1 MDGDTIFGCQLAR
14 LGKLARF
21 ANPHTGKTEELL
33 CTPKLVDSLL
43 ALCSEDQRLSA
54 HWTHKWIEGNEGID
68 SRVATWR
75 NFRKDDGGNLVAD
88 AFLWP
93 TPHKDAIL
101 HAALNDPQG
110 IMVSMVFNYEGGKND
125 AVATGVMAGDFV
137 GKGAMTTALL
147 AALSSEEARAD
158 DGKWTSG
165 GSSEKSG
172 ANTAAHNA
180 HTASA
185 EAHRT
190 GSNEAHKKAA
200 DAHNS
205 AADKFKA
212 LGSDRREFLHR
223 EIAKSH
229 ERNSSETAKL
239 SADDSTSTSQ
249 PMDINELIAA
259 LADPKVQDAV
269 AAIIKSHKKN
279 IPAEAPAE
287 APVEDAVMED
297 TEAAATMEDAAGVA
311 DGDKSDDE
319 KDKPAVLRAVLNSVR
334 ALKRQLGENQD
345 TVSEKAA
352 VLAEAKFTKAIGTG
366 KFQIAAPAE
375 KPELPFVAVLKKHL
389 GTGVTR
395 PLAIM
400 RAKNDAKPGD
410 YNQWESAG
418 RPMPVNA

>member
-1 MDGDTIFGCQLAR
+1 VPKVASLQASLKSTEKVDGDTIFGCQLAR

-75 NFRKDDGGNLVAD
+75 NFRKDGDGNLVAD

-93 TPHKDAIL
+93 TPHKEAIL

-147 AALSSEEARAD
+147 AALS
-158 DGKWTSG
+158 
-165 GSSEKSG
+165 
-172 ANTAAHNA
+172 
-180 HTASA
+180 
-185 EAHRT
+185 
-190 GSNEAHKKAA
+190 
-200 DAHNS
+200 
-205 AADKFKA
+205 
-212 LGSDRREFLHR
+212 
-223 EIAKSH
+223 
-229 ERNSSETAKL
+229 
-239 SADDSTSTSQ
+239 ADDSTTSTSQ
-249 PMDINELIAA
+249 PMDINELIEA
-259 LADPKVQDAV
+259 LKDEKVQAAV
-269 AAIIKSHKKN
+269 SAIIKSHK
-279 IPAEAPAE
+279 AD
-287 APVEDAVMED
+287 APVEPDGDEAAMED
-297 TEAAATMEDAAGVA
+297 TDAAATMEASAGVA
-311 DGDKSDDE
+311 DGDKSDAD
-319 KDKPAVLRAVLNSVR
+319 KDKPAVLRAVLNSIR
-334 ALKRQLGENQD
+334 AIKRQLDGNQD
-345 TVSEKAA
+345 AVSEKAA

-366 KFQIAAPAE
+366 AFKIPAPAD

-400 RAKNDAKPGD
+400 RAKNDAKPGEF
-410 YNQWESAG
+410 NQWEVAG
-418 RPMPVNA
+418 RPMPVTA

>member
-1 MDGDTIFGCQLAR
+1 VPKVASLQASLKSTEKVDGDTIFGCQLAR

-93 TPHKDAIL
+93 TPHKAAIL

-147 AALSSEEARAD
+147 AALS
-158 DGKWTSG
+158 
-165 GSSEKSG
+165 
-172 ANTAAHNA
+172 
-180 HTASA
+180 
-185 EAHRT
+185 
-190 GSNEAHKKAA
+190 
-200 DAHNS
+200 
-205 AADKFKA
+205 
-212 LGSDRREFLHR
+212 
-223 EIAKSH
+223 
-229 ERNSSETAKL
+229 
-239 SADDSTSTSQ
+239 ADDSTSTSQ
-249 PMDINELIAA
+249 PMD
-259 LADPKVQDAV
+259 D
-269 AAIIKSHKKN
+269 IITQL
-279 IPAEAPAE
+279 AEACKDPHKLAAFKALMKSVESASAEAE

-311 DGDKSDDE
+311 DGDKSDDD
-319 KDKPAVLRAVLNSVR
+319 KDKPAVLRAVINSVR
-334 ALKRQLGENQD
+334 ALKRQLDGNQD
-345 TVSEKAA
+345 AVSEKAA

-366 KFQIAAPAE
+366 AFKIPAPAE

-418 RPMPVNA
+418 RPMPVTA

>member
-1 MDGDTIFGCQLAR
+1 MPKVASLQASLKSTQKVDGDTIFGCQLAR

-68 SRVATWR
+68 SSVATWR

-93 TPHKDAIL
+93 TPHKEAIL

-147 AALSSEEARAD
+147 AALS
-158 DGKWTSG
+158 
-165 GSSEKSG
+165 
-172 ANTAAHNA
+172 
-180 HTASA
+180 
-185 EAHRT
+185 
-190 GSNEAHKKAA
+190 
-200 DAHNS
+200 
-205 AADKFKA
+205 
-212 LGSDRREFLHR
+212 
-223 EIAKSH
+223 
-229 ERNSSETAKL
+229 
-239 SADDSTSTSQ
+239 ADDSTSTSK

-269 AAIIKSHKKN
+269 AAIIKSHKKD
-279 IPAEAPAE
+279 IPAD
-287 APVEDAVMED
+287 APVEDDVMED

-311 DGDKSDDE
+311 DGDKSDAD
-319 KDKPAVLRAVLNSVR
+319 KDKPAVLRAVLNSIR
-334 ALKRQLGENQD
+334 AIKRQLDGNQD
-345 TVSEKAA
+345 AVSEKAA

-366 KFQIAAPAE
+366 KFQIAAPTE

-418 RPMPVNA
+418 RPMPVTA

>member
-1 MDGDTIFGCQLAR
+1 MPKVASLQASLKSTEKVDGDTIFGCQLAR

-93 TPHKDAIL
+93 TPHKEAIL

-147 AALSSEEARAD
+147 AALS
-158 DGKWTSG
+158 
-165 GSSEKSG
+165 
-172 ANTAAHNA
+172 
-180 HTASA
+180 
-185 EAHRT
+185 
-190 GSNEAHKKAA
+190 
-200 DAHNS
+200 
-205 AADKFKA
+205 
-212 LGSDRREFLHR
+212 
-223 EIAKSH
+223 
-229 ERNSSETAKL
+229 
-239 SADDSTSTSQ
+239 ADDSTSTSNTMEPITLEQ
-249 PMDINELIAA
+249 LKALLATPEGKAMLQGCLDGHTKAGDDAA
-259 LADPKVQDAV
+259 A
-269 AAIIKSHKKN
+269 
-279 IPAEAPAE
+279 
-287 APVEDAVMED
+287 MED
-297 TEAAATMEDAAGVA
+297 TEAAATMENAAGVA
-311 DGDKSDDE
+311 DGDKSDAD
-319 KDKPAVLRAVLNSVR
+319 KDKPAVLRAVLNSIR
-334 ALKRQLGENQD
+334 AIKRQIGENQD

-418 RPMPVNA
+418 RPMPVTA

>member
-1 MDGDTIFGCQLAR
+1 MPKVASLQASLKSTEKVDGDTIFGCQLAR

-93 TPHKDAIL
+93 TPHKEAIL

-147 AALSSEEARAD
+147 AALS
-158 DGKWTSG
+158 
-165 GSSEKSG
+165 
-172 ANTAAHNA
+172 
-180 HTASA
+180 
-185 EAHRT
+185 
-190 GSNEAHKKAA
+190 
-200 DAHNS
+200 
-205 AADKFKA
+205 
-212 LGSDRREFLHR
+212 
-223 EIAKSH
+223 
-229 ERNSSETAKL
+229 
-239 SADDSTSTSQ
+239 ADDSNSTSQ

-269 AAIIKSHKKN
+269 SAIIKSHNKD
-279 IPAEAPAE
+279 IPAD
-287 APVEDAVMED
+287 APVEDTALED

-311 DGDKSDDE
+311 DGDKSDDD
-319 KDKPAVLRAVLNSVR
+319 KDKPAVLRAVLNSIR
-334 ALKRQLGENQD
+334 AIKRQLDGNQD
-345 TVSEKAA
+345 AVSEKAA

-366 KFQIAAPAE
+366 AFKIPAPAD

-400 RAKNDAKPGD
+400 RAKNDAKPGE

-418 RPMPVNA
+418 RPMPVTA